1 VGRVS
6 SRVYSK
12 YLISGAD
19 IGLIFC
25 WDAIPT
31 LMTAVALATYAIL
44 NQELTPSIA
53 FTTLGVF
60 SELEDT
66 LSKFPELTMDLL
78 DAYVSVKR
86 IEEYLKAPERPDDL
100 DQGESVAFK
109 NASIAW
115 PSDQEENEEG
125 DRYILRNIN
134 LEFPEK
140 KLSVI
145 SGKTGSGK
153 SLLLA
158 SILGEADLLSG
169 TIEVPKSP
177 PICDRC
183 DDKATPD
190 NWIIQSSIA
199 FVAQVPW
206 IENATIKDNI
216 LYDLPFNSERY
227 QKVIKACALQHD
239 LRMLVDGELTEIGAN
254 GINLSGGQRWR
265 VSFARALYS
274 RAGILVLVSFCLMP

>member
-1 VGRVS
+1 
-6 SRVYSK
+6 
-12 YLISGAD
+12 
-19 IGLIFC
+19 
-25 WDAIPT
+25 
-31 LMTAVALATYAIL
+31 MTAVALATYAIL
-44 NQELTPSIA
+44 NQELTPSVA

-60 SELEDT
+60 SELEGT
-66 LSKFPELTMDLL
+66 LSKVPELTTDLL

-100 DQGESVAFK
+100 DQGESVTFK

-115 PSDQEENEEG
+115 PSDEDEEG
-125 DRYILRNIN
+125 DGYILRNIN
-134 LEFPEK
+134 LKFPEN

-177 PICDRC
+177 PICDRR
-183 DDKATPD
+183 DDKATRD

-199 FVAQVPW
+199 FVAQSPW

-216 LYDLPFNSERY
+216 LFGLPFNSVRY
-227 QKVIKACALQHD
+227 QKVLNACALQHD

-274 RAGILVLVSFCLMP
+274 RAGILVLVSFCLML